1 MWNKKPQRGDN
12 SLFHREVTLNDLD
25 ILKYNQE
32 QKINLKNE
40 MDYPP
45 VKIPIDSEGRWKNI
59 HIWKLKSVYINKEN
73 KESVFYHLHPE
84 LVHINEEKEKC
95 TYLCNECYRQI
106 IENEEIP
113 ELSIAAGIDFGHYKR
128 IGLTFPNTFE
138 RTILAL
144 VRLYHKIMKISQND
158 HQTSD
163 YTHSRIRGH

>member
-1 MWNKKPQRGDN
+1 M
-12 SLFHREVTLNDLD
+12 
-25 ILKYNQE
+25 
-32 QKINLKNE
+32 
-40 MDYPP
+40 
-45 VKIPIDSEGRWKNI
+45 
-59 HIWKLKSVYINKEN
+59 KSVYFNKEK

-84 LVHINEEKEKC
+84 LVPINEGKEKC
-95 TYLCNECYRQI
+95 TYLCNECYRKI

-163 YTHSRIRGH
+163 YTHSRIRGHCISFGHDSPIIANDLLDKKQLSEFIKIHFVVQLKMNMIV